1 MIRYFKRNKLHWAGV
16 VIFCVI
22 YACLIVVYSKYIEE
36 RNIANIERH
45 ASILAYDVWGLNDIN
60 LNSYLNLAANADGYQ
75 TLNVIS
81 TEGDIT
87 IKVDN
92 FNLTGLDFLFSKLGL
107 VGVDFLSAKI
117 NYNTMIIGAVS
128 GYKYN
133 RNIYIFLNIFIFQF
147 IAFLFFYSLFYL
159 SKNRKFLQ
167 KEVHEKNQKYYDL
180 VNLLPEIVIETNK
193 DGKVTYANKV
203 ALEQFQIVQ
212 ISSSLIHCRD
222 LLQLKNHGADQ
233 LDILILA
240 KRDQLLKK
248 ECIAKKLDGSS
259 FPVLVSSS
267 PILSNGSV
275 NGARFVI
282 IDITERLGL
291 EAQLQR
297 DQKMK
302 SIGLMASGVAHDLNN
317 ILSGIVSY
325 PELILLEY
333 PNEKKLHRLVEPI
346 KNSGLQA
353 AAVVSD
359 LLTVARGIAAVKN
372 NLNINNLVNDYI
384 SSSDYK
390 HLQYLYPNIRLT
402 LQLSST
408 IKSIECSEPHVR
420 KSLMNLLTNAAEAI
434 SGEGGVTIA
443 TETREIQDASSID
456 SNLVNGQYTVLS
468 VKDSGAGIPEKHLSN
483 IFEPFYS
490 KKQMGRSGT
499 GLGLTIIWNVMK
511 DHGGAVVVDT
521 GDKGTVFELY
531 FPTCANDIIIEDE
544 VNKRNWQMYTGNGER
559 ILVVDD
565 EPSQRD
571 IALKLLTVLNYDAQ
585 TAASGEEAVEI
596 LKNNSFDLLM
606 LDMVM
611 GNGFN
616 GRETYEEILKFQS
629 TQKAIVVSGF
639 SESDDVR
646 KTIQLGANRLLLKP
660 YTLEDLAKDVHLSIY
675 QPTGVDDK

>member
-1 MIRYFKRNKLHWAGV
+1 MFQHLKRNKLFWIGV
-16 VIFCVI
+16 VIFCII
-22 YACLIVVYSKYIEE
+22 YTCLIVVYSNHIKE
-36 RNIANIERH
+36 RNLANIERH
-45 ASILAYDVWGLNDIN
+45 ASIMAYDVWGLNDIN

-75 TLNVIS
+75 TLSVIS

-87 IKVDN
+87 IKTDN
-92 FNLTGLDFLFSKLGL
+92 FSLSGLDFLFNKLG
-107 VGVDFLSAKI
+107 VVDVDFLSAKI
-117 NYNTMIIGAVS
+117 NYNDNIIGTIT

-133 RNIYIFLNIFIFQF
+133 KNIYVFLNIFIVQF
-147 IAFLFFYSLFYL
+147 IVFLFFVPLIYL
-159 SKNRKFLQ
+159 SKKRKYLQ

-193 DGKVTYANKV
+193 DGQVIYANKV
-203 ALEQFQIVQ
+203 ALEQFQIAQ
-212 ISSSLIHCRD
+212 IISPSIQCRD
-222 LLQLKNHGADQ
+222 LLQIKNHGANQ
-233 LDILILA
+233 LDILTLS

-248 ECIAKKLDGSS
+248 ECIAKRIDGSS

-267 PILSNGSV
+267 PILSKGNM

-325 PELILLEY
+325 PELILINY
-333 PNEKKLHRLVEPI
+333 PNEKELHRLVEPI
-346 KNSGLQA
+346 KDSGLQA

-372 NLNINNLVNDYI
+372 NININNLVNDYLL
-384 SSSDYK
+384 SSEFK
-390 HLQYLYPNIRLT
+390 HLQNIYPNIQLT
-402 LQLSST
+402 LQLSPT
-408 IKSIECSEPHVR
+408 INSIECSEPHVR

-434 SGEGGVTIA
+434 SGDGEITIA
-443 TETREIQDASSID
+443 TETRKIQNAPSID
-456 SNLVNGQYTVLS
+456 SNLVNGQYTVLL
-468 VKDSGAGIPEKHLSN
+468 VKDSGTGISEKHLSN

-511 DHGGAVVVDT
+511 DHGGAVFVKAD
-521 GDKGTVFELY
+521 DNETVFELY
-531 FPTCANDIIIEDE
+531 FPTCVNEISIEDE
-544 VNKRNWQMYTGNGER
+544 VDKGNWQMYTGNREK

-571 IALKLLTVLNYDAQ
+571 IALQLLTVLNYDAQ
-585 TAASGEEAVEI
+585 TAASGEEAIEI
-596 LKNNSFDLLM
+596 LKNNNFDLLM

-611 GNGFN
+611 GDGFN
-616 GRETYEEILKFQS
+616 GRETYEEILKNQS

-660 YTLEDLAKDVHLSIY
+660 YTLEALAKDIY
-675 QPTGVDDK
+675 HSLNHSTGIDEK

>member
-1 MIRYFKRNKLHWAGV
+1 MLQYLKKNKLLWIGV
-16 VIFCVI
+16 VVFCII
-22 YACLIVVYSKYIEE
+22 YTCLIVVYSSHIKK

-87 IKVDN
+87 IKIDN
-92 FNLTGLDFLFSKLGL
+92 FNLTGLDFFFSKIGL
-107 VGVDFLSAKI
+107 VDADFLSAKI
-117 NYNTMIIGAVS
+117 KYKDNVIGEVT

-133 RNIYIFLNIFIFQF
+133 KNIYVILNIFIVQF
-147 IAFLFFYSLFYL
+147 IVFLFFASLIYL

-167 KEVHEKNQKYYDL
+167 KEVREKTQKYYDL
-180 VNLLPEIVIETNK
+180 VNLLPEIVIETDK
-193 DGKVTYANKV
+193 DGKVIYANKV

-212 ISSSLIHCRD
+212 ISSSSIQCRD
-222 LLQLKNHGADQ
+222 LLKIKNYGVDQ
-233 LDILILA
+233 LDILTLA

-248 ECIAKKLDGSS
+248 ECIAKRLDGSS

-267 PILSNGSV
+267 PILSNGS
-275 NGARFVI
+275 NSGARFVI

-325 PELILLEY
+325 PEIILIDY
-333 PNEKKLHRLVEPI
+333 PNDKNLHRLVEPI

-372 NLNINNLVNDYI
+372 NININNLVNDYL
-384 SSSDYK
+384 SSSDFK
-390 HLQYLYPNIRLT
+390 HLQNLYPDIQFT

-408 IKSIECSEPHVR
+408 INSIECSEPHVR

-434 SGEGGVTIA
+434 SGEGAITIA
-443 TETREIQDASSID
+443 TETREIQDAASID
-456 SNLVNGQYTVLS
+456 SNLANGQYTVLT
-468 VKDSGAGIPEKHLSN
+468 VKDSGAGISEKHLSN

-490 KKQMGRSGT
+490 KKKMGRSGT

-511 DHGGAVVVDT
+511 DHGGAVVVDIDDN
-521 GDKGTVFELY
+521 GSIFKLY
-531 FPTCANDIIIEDE
+531 FPTCVNDINIEDE
-544 VNKRNWQMYTGNGER
+544 ISKKNWQMYTGNGER
-559 ILVVDD
+559 ILIVDD

-596 LKNNSFDLLM
+596 LRNKNFDLLI

-611 GNGFN
+611 GDGFN
-616 GRETYEEILKFQS
+616 GRETYEEILKYKA

-660 YTLEDLAKDVHLSIY
+660 YTLEALAKDVY
-675 QPTGVDDK
+675 QSLN